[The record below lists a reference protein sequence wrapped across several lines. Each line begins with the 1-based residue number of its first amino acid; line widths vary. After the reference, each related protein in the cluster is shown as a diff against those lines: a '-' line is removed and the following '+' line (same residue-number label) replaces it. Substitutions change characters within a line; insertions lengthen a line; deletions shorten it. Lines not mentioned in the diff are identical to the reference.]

1 VRKRWACLII
11 APTGRQ
17 VKPGWMRVSAANAGR
32 HQGTK
37 LTPTGGRPVHPGPEN
52 EEGAALPG
60 AGWGAEGRTAPNHGT
75 SAVPWPGSLNC
86 SLEAQF
92 PANPRGDR
100 GRYSIMELKGISYRV
115 VQTANPTGWRWTIE
129 LPGKA
134 PKSGQAT
141 SRARA
146 VRMAETAIDKA
157 IKVKRQP
164 KRTIQ

>member
-1 VRKRWACLII
+1 MGMPDHRANWAASEALLEAGIGGKRRSASSSRTRCRPAADPYIRGRK
-11 APTGRQ
+11 
-17 VKPGWMRVSAANAGR
+17 
-32 HQGTK
+32 
-37 LTPTGGRPVHPGPEN
+37 N

-100 GRYSIMELKGISYRV
+100 GRYSIMEHKGISYRV

>member
-1 VRKRWACLII
+1 MGMPDHRANWAASEARLDAGIGGKRRSASRNEVD
-11 APTGRQ
+11 ADRRPTRT
-17 VKPGWMRVSAANAGR
+17 S
-32 HQGTK
+32 
-37 LTPTGGRPVHPGPEN
+37 
-52 EEGAALPG
+52 G
-60 AGWGAEGRTAPNHGT
+60 AGKRRRRGPAWGRLGAEGRTAPNHGT

-100 GRYSIMELKGISYRV
+100 GRYSIMEHKGISYRV